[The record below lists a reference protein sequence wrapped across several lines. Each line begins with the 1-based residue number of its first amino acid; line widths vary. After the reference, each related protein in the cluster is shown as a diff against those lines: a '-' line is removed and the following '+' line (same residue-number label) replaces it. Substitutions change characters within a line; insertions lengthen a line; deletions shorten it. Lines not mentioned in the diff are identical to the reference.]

1 MTFEALLE
9 LYALHLQ
16 GLRRSGATIKN
27 AKVTGRDLA
36 HYCREHGVLTPD
48 RLQLQHFVGWTT
60 AMKARNLK
68 PMVIYSRQRQVR
80 TWFAWAALRG
90 HLLTDPLKRFVPPK
104 HPQILGGGSPSE
116 AEVRAVLDAP
126 VLTLFQKRDTALFEF
141 FYGTGLRC
149 AECVAVELD
158 DLNLEGCFVRV
169 LHGKGGKTREVPFG
183 DHLQSVLRHYLT
195 EVRPSLKPRC
205 NALWVN
211 NLGNELRNWSVD
223 KLLQKRRAAC
233 GVKDFTAHCF
243 RHAYATHML
252 HRGAPLVALQRLLGH
267 QTLTMTSRYTHL
279 VPSDVQDQVL
289 QHHPRGQRKRRGRPR
304 KAGDEV

>member
-27 AKVTGRDLA
+27 AKVTARDLA
-36 HYCREHGVLTPD
+36 RYCQDQGVLTPD

-68 PMVIYSRQRQVR
+68 AMVIYSRQRQVR

-90 HLLTDPLKRFVPPK
+90 HLLTDPLKRFIPPK
-104 HPQILGGGSPSE
+104 HPEILAGGSPSE
-116 AEVRAVLDAP
+116 AEVRAMLDAP
-126 VLTLFQKRDTALFEF
+126 VQNRRDERDTALFEF

-183 DHLQSVLRHYLT
+183 DYLQGVLRHYLA

-205 NALWVN
+205 NALWTN
-211 NLGNELRNWSVD
+211 NAGTGLRNGSVE

-233 GVKDFTAHCF
+233 GIKGFTAHCF

-267 QTLTMTSRYTHL
+267 QSLQMTARYTHL
-279 VPSDVQDQVL
+279 VPADVQEQIL
-289 QHHPRGQRKRRGRPR
+289 KHHPRGQRKRRGRPR

>member
-36 HYCREHGVLTPD
+36 HYCLEHGVQTPD
-48 RLQLQHFVGWTT
+48 RLQLQHFVGWTM

-68 PMVIYSRQRQVR
+68 AMVIYSRQRQVR

-90 HLLTDPLKRFVPPK
+90 HLLTDPLKRFLPPK
-104 HPQILGGGSPSE
+104 HPEILAGGSPSE
-116 AEVRAVLDAP
+116 AEVRAILEAP
-126 VLTLFQKRDTALFEF
+126 VQNRRDERDTALFEF

-183 DHLQSVLRHYLT
+183 DYLQGVLRYYL
-195 EVRPSLKPRC
+195 EKVRPSLKPRC
-205 NALWVN
+205 NALWIN
-211 NLGNELRNWSVD
+211 SAGKALQTYSVVSLI
-223 KLLQKRRAAC
+223 KKRRELC
-233 GVKDFTAHCF
+233 NIKRFSAHCF
-243 RHAYATHML
+243 RHAYATHLL

-267 QTLTMTSRYTHL
+267 QSLLMTSRYTHL
-279 VPSDVQDQVL
+279 VPADVQEQIL
-289 QHHPRGQRKRRGRPR
+289 KHHPRGKLKRRGRPR